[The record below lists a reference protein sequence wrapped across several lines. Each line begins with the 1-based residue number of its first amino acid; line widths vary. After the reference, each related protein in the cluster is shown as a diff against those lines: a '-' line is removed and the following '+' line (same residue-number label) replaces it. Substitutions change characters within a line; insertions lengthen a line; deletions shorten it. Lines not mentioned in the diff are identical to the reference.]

1 MVKTILF
8 VTLIII
14 LSFIL
19 GYKIKDIIIE
29 KKDVVG
35 TVFVTVE
42 QDEVADIYLALKNC
56 DDVLTNGSIVKF
68 RINADYKSH
77 KNQ

>member
-8 VTLIII
+8 VALIII

-19 GYKIKDIIIE
+19 GYKVKDIIIE
-29 KKDVVG
+29 NKEVVG
-35 TVFVTVE
+35 TVFVTAE
-42 QDEVADIYLALKNC
+42 QGELTDIYLALKNSE
-56 DDVLTNGSIVKF
+56 DVLANGSIVKF

-77 KNQ
+77 KIQ